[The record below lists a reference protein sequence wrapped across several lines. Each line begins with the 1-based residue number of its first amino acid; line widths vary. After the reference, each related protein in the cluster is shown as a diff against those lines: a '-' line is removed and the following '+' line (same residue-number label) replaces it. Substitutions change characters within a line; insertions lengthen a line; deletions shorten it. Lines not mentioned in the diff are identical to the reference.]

1 MIVLKPLL
9 QCKRA
14 KAFYSDLLNTYHI
27 DINASYRFTGA
38 KIPID

>member
-14 KAFYSDLLNTYHI
+14 KGFYPDLLNTYHI

-38 KIPID
+38 KIPTD